1 MGAATMTLIGLNN
14 YSPDLF
20 SNMVLPDGIDKDLFI
35 ASLLLKSGEFE
46 VLYPDP
52 VFMQQSIG
60 IWSMK
65 WYRTFAEWLKGT
77 QATWNPIYNYD
88 RFEDASDNGGR
99 TYGHKTTADYAD
111 SRTANLTDKR
121 TADLQDK
128 RIANL
133 EEKNSVNMQ
142 DRRTPNLTET
152 TTLNTKDTTAQTV
165 DGKTVHQVS
174 AYDTNGYIPSS
185 RDDVNNGTSEVS
197 HSGSTGVLTRGT
209 DTTQKTGTE
218 TLATTGTD
226 TNTTTGTDT
235 TTHTGSDTTRH
246 QGTLSDET
254 GSETNSNT
262 HKAHIYG
269 NIGVTQSAD
278 MLRNFYDIATWNL
291 YDHMSD
297 VFASELLIPV
307 Y

>member
-1 MGAATMTLIGLNN
+1 MSAATMTLIGLNN
-14 YSPDLF
+14 YNPNLF
-20 SNMVLPDGIDKDLFI
+20 SQMVLPDGIDKDLFI

-46 VLYPDP
+46 VLYADP
-52 VFMQQSIG
+52 VFMQHSIG
-60 IWSMK
+60 VWSSK
-65 WYRTFAEWLKGT
+65 WYRTFSEWLKGT

-128 RIANL
+128 RTANL

-165 DGKTVHQVS
+165 DGKTTHQVS
-174 AYDTNGYIPSS
+174 AYDSNGYIPSS
-185 RDDVNNGTSEVS
+185 MDQVNNGTSEVS

-254 GSETNSNT
+254 GSETNSNIHT
-262 HKAHIYG
+262 AHIYG

-291 YDHMSD
+291 YDHMAD